1 MTPTHPNSPL
11 AAPAEDMLIAD
22 DLELLSIEDLSAAG
36 GMVEPLKGNCF
47 GTLGSAGCP
56 ACFGTLGSFT

>member
-1 MTPTHPNSPL
+1 MDNMIQEPQI
-11 AAPAEDMLIAD
+11 EDI
-22 DLELLSIEDLSAAG
+22 SIEDLSEANGA
-36 GMVEPLKGNCF
+36 GNCF

>member
-1 MTPTHPNSPL
+1 MDNVNTTAPQ
-11 AAPAEDMLIAD
+11 AAVEL
-22 DLELLSIEDLSAAG
+22 DLVTVEVEELDGAA
-36 GMVEPLKGNCF
+36 MSGNCF

>member
-1 MTPTHPNSPL
+1 MKDFVLNPAQATALIPTRGPEMVE
-11 AAPAEDMLIAD
+11 AI
-22 DLELLSIEDLSAAG
+22 SIEELSDGDGGAA
-36 GMVEPLKGNCF
+36 MSGNCF

>member
-1 MTPTHPNSPL
+1 MNPTTDEHP
-11 AAPAEDMLIAD
+11 APSFDPAGD
-22 DLELLSIEDLSAAG
+22 DLPAFEQVDVEDLTDSAA
-36 GMVEPLKGNCF
+36 GNCF

>member
-1 MTPTHPNSPL
+1 MDNEIVERELPEVEDIAIENL
-11 AAPAEDMLIAD
+11 ADTVA
-22 DLELLSIEDLSAAG
+22 
-36 GMVEPLKGNCF
+36 GNCL